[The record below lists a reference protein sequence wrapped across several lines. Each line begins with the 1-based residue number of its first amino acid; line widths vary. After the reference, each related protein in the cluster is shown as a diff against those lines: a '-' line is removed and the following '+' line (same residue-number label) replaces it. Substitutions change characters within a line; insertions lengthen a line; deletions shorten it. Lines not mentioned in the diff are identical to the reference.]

1 MDRIYESYYSPFPK
15 PLLFI
20 KILKMI
26 NSTLSEKKFILTFGY
41 GNHKDYDAFLKYI
54 DEFKVAYVVDVR
66 LSPRAW
72 TRKWYGAAIEKIC
85 TSNNIQY
92 LAKASLGNTSGRS
105 NWIPPEQAAADE
117 TLSELADIID
127 TGNVLLLCAELD
139 YLRCHRVEVA
149 TKLQALTNASV
160 KHLK

>member
-1 MDRIYESYYSPFPK
+1 
-15 PLLFI
+15 
-20 KILKMI
+20 MI
-26 NSTLSEKKFILTFGY
+26 NSTLSEEKCILTFGY
-41 GNHKDYDAFLKYI
+41 GNRKDYDAFLKYI

-72 TRKWYGAAIEKIC
+72 TRKWYGDAIEKIC
-85 TSNNIQY
+85 ISNNIKY
-92 LAKASLGNTSGRS
+92 LAKATLGNTSGRS

-117 TLSELADIID
+117 TLSELADILN